1 MLVRR
6 RSLPLLLSDL
16 KPVRKT
22 LSNGLRLVA
31 VPMPHVH
38 RSVVEVQLRT
48 GSRFESR
55 EENGI
60 SHFLEHMLYRGTP
73 TYPTAHDQALAFESL
88 GGTLVGATAKDFGS
102 LLIAMPPERFL
113 DVLPLLSEVYQE
125 PIFGGIDIERSIVRE
140 EILEGLDD
148 AGNLI
153 DANDLIAA
161 LAFPD
166 HPLGFP
172 ITGLAERLESF
183 DTTRLRRHHQRY
195 YAGATTVIAAAGPFD
210 PEQVLSRLEQLFG
223 GIQRGEAVQTPPPPA
238 QTEASFRFIGHAASQ
253 TCLRVGFRAPS
264 FFAKEEAPT
273 QLLVR
278 LMDDGLS
285 TRLYEQIC
293 DRRGLCYDVAACY
306 EAYEDVGLLELAAE
320 SAHDRAAEVLSEL
333 LDVVRRLRDDGPSQ
347 VELDKAKRRHAWQLS
362 GILDDPSEVA
372 SHFGLVELN
381 ETRQHPAEREA
392 QLAAVTRD
400 QVMSAARDVFK
411 ASALNIIAVG
421 TQNKRRQEKLIE
433 IARGL

>member
-1 MLVRR
+1 M
-6 RSLPLLLSDL
+6 LLSDL
-16 KPVRKT
+16 KPIRTT

-38 RSVVEVQLRT
+38 RSVVEIQLRI
-48 GSRFESR
+48 GSRFETR
-55 EENGI
+55 EDNGI

-73 TYPTAHDQALAFESL
+73 RYPTAHDQALAFESL

-113 DVLPLLSEVYQE
+113 DVLPLLAEVYRE
-125 PIFGGIDIERSIVRE
+125 PIFGGIEIERGIVKE

-153 DANDLIAA
+153 DASDLVAE
-161 LAFPD
+161 LAFGE

-172 ITGLAERLESF
+172 ITGHAERLDTF
-183 DTTRLRRHHQRY
+183 DTDRLRRHHQRFY
-195 YAGATTVIAAAGPFD
+195 TGSNTVITAAGPFAPD
-210 PEQVLSRLEQLFG
+210 VVLARLEELFG
-223 GIQRGEAVQTPPPPA
+223 NIDPGRAIEASAPSPQRKP
-238 QTEASFRFIGHAASQ
+238 SFRFVSHAASQ
-253 TCLRVGFRAPS
+253 TALRVAFRAPS
-264 FFAKEEAPT
+264 WLAPEEPAT

-320 SAHDRAAEVLSEL
+320 TAHERAGDVLREL
-333 LDVVRRLRDDGPSQ
+333 IDVVRRLRDEGPTTA
-347 VELDKAKRRHAWQLS
+347 ELDKAKRRHAWQMT
-362 GILDDPSEVA
+362 GILDDPGEVV

-381 ETRQHPAEREA
+381 GTRQHPAEREA
-392 QLAAVTRD
+392 QLAAVTRE
-400 QVMSAARDVFK
+400 QVMDAAREVFRS
-411 ASALNIIAVG
+411 SAMSIVAVG
-421 TQNKRRQEKLIE
+421 TQSKRRQEKLIE
-433 IARGL
+433 ISRQLG

>member
-1 MLVRR
+1 M
-6 RSLPLLLSDL
+6 PLLLSDL

-38 RSVVEVQLRT
+38 RSVVEVQLRI

-183 DTTRLRRHHQRY
+183 DAARLRRHHQRY

-210 PEQVLSRLEQLFG
+210 PDAVLTRLEQLFG
-223 GIQRGEAVQTPPPPA
+223 GIPRGEAVQTPVPPA
-238 QTEASFRFIGHAASQ
+238 QTAPSFRFIGHAASQ

-264 FFAKEEAPT
+264 FFAPQEAPT

-320 SAHDRAAEVLSEL
+320 SAHERAAEVLSEL

-362 GILDDPSEVA
+362 SILDDPSEVA
-372 SHFGLVELN
+372 SHFALVELN

-400 QVMSAARDVFK
+400 QVMSAAREVFR
-411 ASALNIIAVG
+411 ASALNIVAVG

>member
-1 MLVRR
+1 M
-6 RSLPLLLSDL
+6 PLQLSDL
-16 KPVRKT
+16 KPVRTT

-38 RSVVEVQLRT
+38 RSVVEVQLRV

-55 EENGI
+55 EDNGI

-73 TYPTAHDQALAFESL
+73 HFPTAHDQALAFESL

-113 DVLPLLSEVYQE
+113 DVLPLLAEVYQE
-125 PIFGGIDIERSIVRE
+125 PIFGGIDIERSIVKE

-172 ITGLAERLESF
+172 ITGLAESLSSF
-183 DTTRLRRHHQRY
+183 DPARLRRHHQRFY
-195 YAGATTVIAAAGPFD
+195 SGATTVIAAAGPFD
-210 PEQVLSRLEQLFG
+210 PDVVLERLAGLFG
-223 GIQRGEAVQTPPPPA
+223 GVAPGEPVHTPPPPP
-238 QTEASFRFIGHAASQ
+238 QEALAFRFVGHAASQ

-264 FFAKEEAPT
+264 FFAPEEAPT

-293 DRRGLCYDVAACY
+293 DRKGLCYDVAAVY

-320 SAHDRAAEVLSEL
+320 SAHERAAEVLGEL
-333 LDVVRRLRDDGPSQ
+333 LNVVRRLRDDGPSQ
-347 VELDKAKRRHAWQLS
+347 SELEKAKRRHAWQLNS
-362 GILDDPSEVA
+362 ILDDPSEVA
-372 SHFGLVELN
+372 SHFALVELN

-400 QVMSAARDVFK
+400 QIMSAGRDVFK
-411 ASALNIIAVG
+411 ASNLNVVAVG
-421 TQNKRRQEKLIE
+421 TQNKRRQDKLIE
-433 IARGL
+433 IARAL

>member
-1 MLVRR
+1 MK
-6 RSLPLLLSDL
+6 LSDL

-22 LSNGLRLVA
+22 LANGLRLVA

-38 RSVVEVQLRT
+38 RSVVEVQLRV

-73 TYPTAHDQALAFESL
+73 SYPTAHEQALAFESL

-102 LLIAMPPERFL
+102 LLIAMPPERFT
-113 DVLPLLSEVYQE
+113 DVLPLLAEVYQA
-125 PIFGGIDIERSIVRE
+125 PIFGGIDIERSIVKE
-140 EILEGLDD
+140 EILEGMDD

-153 DANDLIAA
+153 DAGDLIAA
-161 LAFPD
+161 LAFGE

-172 ITGLAERLESF
+172 ITGLAERLQSF
-183 DTTRLRRHHQRY
+183 DSSRLRRHHERFY
-195 YAGATTVIAAAGPFD
+195 SGATTVIAAAGPFS
-210 PEQVLSRLEQLFG
+210 PEPVLARLEQLFG
-223 GIQRGEAVQTPPPPA
+223 GIRAGAPIATPPPPPQA
-238 QTEASFRFIGHAASQ
+238 APAFQYVSHAASQ

-264 FFAKEEAPT
+264 FFALEEAPT

-293 DRRGLCYDVAACY
+293 DKKGLCYDVAACY

-320 SAHDRAAEVLSEL
+320 SAHERAADVLSEL
-333 LDVVRRLRDDGPSQ
+333 LDVVCRLRDEGPSQ
-347 VELDKAKRRHAWQLS
+347 AELDKAKRRHAWQLNA
-362 GILDDPSEVA
+362 ILDDPSEVA
-372 SHFGLVELN
+372 SHFALVELN

-392 QLAAVTRD
+392 QLADVTRE
-400 QVMSAARDVFK
+400 QVMSAARDVFR
-411 ASALNIIAVG
+411 ASNLNIIAVG
-421 TQNKRRQEKLIE
+421 TQSRRRQDKLIE
-433 IARGL
+433 ISQRI

>member
-38 RSVVEVQLRT
+38 RSVVEIQLRT

-195 YAGATTVIAAAGPFD
+195 YSGATTVTCAPALKSRWSMNLKKMSTSFFSVPFR
-210 PEQVLSRLEQLFG
+210 PATAVFTSARLIFLS
-223 GIQRGEAVQTPPPPA
+223 APPA
-238 QTEASFRFIGHAASQ
+238 STSFLPR
-253 TCLRVGFRAPS
+253 
-264 FFAKEEAPT
+264 
-273 QLLVR
+273 
-278 LMDDGLS
+278 
-285 TRLYEQIC
+285 
-293 DRRGLCYDVAACY
+293 
-306 EAYEDVGLLELAAE
+306 
-320 SAHDRAAEVLSEL
+320 
-333 LDVVRRLRDDGPSQ
+333 
-347 VELDKAKRRHAWQLS
+347 
-362 GILDDPSEVA
+362 
-372 SHFGLVELN
+372 
-381 ETRQHPAEREA
+381 
-392 QLAAVTRD
+392 
-400 QVMSAARDVFK
+400 
-411 ASALNIIAVG
+411 
-421 TQNKRRQEKLIE
+421 
-433 IARGL
+433 